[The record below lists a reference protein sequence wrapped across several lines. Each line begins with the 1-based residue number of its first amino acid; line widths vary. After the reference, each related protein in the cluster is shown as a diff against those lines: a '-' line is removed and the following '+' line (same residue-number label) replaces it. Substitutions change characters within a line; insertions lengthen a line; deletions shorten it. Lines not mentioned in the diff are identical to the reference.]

1 MVRFLKLIAYFMFF
15 MLALMYFTPKVALY
29 YFAESQLKPLGVVIT
44 DESLVDNGFRLS
56 INDAVVTFKDIESAK
71 IKETNIAVF
80 GLYNNVTLKDVT
92 LASSAS
98 SLVPTSVEFIDIT
111 YSIFNPLNINAFAKG
126 GFGVAYAQVNLLD
139 TNVLLKLTPS
149 KLMSLK
155 YKSTLRNLK
164 KSKDGGYEYA
174 KTF

>member
-1 MVRFLKLIAYFMFF
+1 MVKFLKFIAYALFF
-15 MLALMYFTPKVALY
+15 ILALMYFTPKVALY
-29 YFAESQLKPLGVVIT
+29 YFTESQLKPLGVVVT
-44 DESLVDNGFRLS
+44 DESLVDKGFTLS
-56 INDAVVTFKDIESAK
+56 IKDAVVTFKAIESAN

-80 GLYNNVTLKDVT
+80 GLYNNVSLEEIT

-98 SLVPTSVEFIDIT
+98 SLVPTKVAFVDIT
-111 YSIFNPLNINAFAKG
+111 YSIFNPLNINAFTEG
-126 GFGVAYAQVNLLD
+126 DFGVADAQVNLLERK
-139 TNVLLKLTPS
+139 VFIKLNPS